1 MAGVRRV
8 RCVCVCVGG
17 QGEPSMGWWRWGG
30 RMGHAGDGEAP
41 HQPPGSPHFTL
52 RAMTPTRPPPPP
64 PPPPPPQHTHMTN
77 TPDAQANIQLHRAV
91 LEEDVAVAS
100 QPVRVGVVVWG
111 GIVCGW
117 GGEWG
122 GGGPP
127 LWGAHPRPPARP
139 APPRLIWA
147 PGWASLLGSTRSTA
161 SVGGQGGT
169 TTAKAA
175 SEASGSAQ
183 APVAAACTSSTFLSV
198 VRRWA

>member
-1 MAGVRRV
+1 MCWRARGALDGVV
-8 RCVCVCVGG
+8 AVGRSHG
-17 QGEPSMGWWRWGG
+17 ACGG
-30 RMGHAGDGEAP
+30 RGGAAPTPRLPPLHA
-41 HQPPGSPHFTL
+41 PGNDPDQT
-52 RAMTPTRPPPPP
+52 